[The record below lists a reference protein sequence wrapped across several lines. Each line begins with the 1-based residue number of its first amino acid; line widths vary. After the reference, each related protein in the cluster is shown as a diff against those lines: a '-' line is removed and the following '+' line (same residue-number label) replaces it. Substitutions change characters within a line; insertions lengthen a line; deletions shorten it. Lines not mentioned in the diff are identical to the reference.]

1 VKRERERARGKER
14 GTNNKFLVW
23 LICYLHDSQG
33 YFIVVVVPIALIFY
47 FYFFPSSPSSPFFV
61 LVHTV
66 SIYLT
71 NLRAKVL

>member
-1 VKRERERARGKER
+1 VKKERERARGKER

-33 YFIVVVVPIALIFY
+33 YFIVVVVVPLALIFY
-47 FYFFPSSPSSPFFV
+47 FIFSPPHLLLPSLYSYI
-61 LVHTV
+61 